1 MTSSK
6 TLFYLKGACLLIL
19 SAGLVCQGFLFLSRR
34 HYQTGVR
41 HLAFD
46 RYGQAVREFGTA
58 LETLPSWVPG
68 LVTRQDKFRI
78 YSDTGKAHYEK
89 GRQIW
94 REKGISR
101 QVFTEY
107 STAMSFFRLADLID
121 PDTYINTY
129 RMALTGDILETL
141 SKNKKFDPGTAWNA
155 DFLYQKATRLRPYG
169 ISIHQTYARYLHRK
183 KEHSAV
189 SDLAGKMVRIFPQIY
204 GNLKQEPYFT
214 ENLLPVLE
222 SGLEE
227 ALAKGIQPR
236 DALRAL
242 SDINVRTHEMD
253 KALSLYAR
261 SLEIRSYGNPEN
273 DYLHMGRLCLKAEK
287 FDDGHS
293 WFEKVLTLS
302 KDPEAAV
309 RQILNVYK
317 AERKTDEFIK
327 FAMKMEADGLDNP
340 LPALDIAIAEAFID
354 LKQYA
359 VAKSR
364 LLRFTDRTPDAK
376 AYYLLAGIAETE
388 KDWDRMELS
397 SQKATSL
404 DRENSNYHL
413 LLSRSL
419 NAQKKFPGAEEAATL
434 AIRYAKKEQPWLFD
448 HRAWTRWSQKKYND
462 AAQDWKRAFSL
473 KPEQASFAFN
483 IARAYEQAGNFPE
496 AMVHIKKAL
505 KLDPN
510 KPEYRQLESV
520 LSRIEPVK

>member
-1 MTSSK
+1 MTGSK
-6 TLFYLKGACLLIL
+6 SRFYLKGACLLIL
-19 SAGLVCQGFLFLSRR
+19 SAGLVCQVFLFLSRW
-34 HYQTGVR
+34 HFQAGVR

-46 RYGQAVREFGTA
+46 RYDEAIPEFETA
-58 LETLPSWVPG
+58 LKIIPGWMPG
-68 LVTRQDKFRI
+68 LVAGQDRFRI
-78 YSDTGKAHYEK
+78 YSYTGKAHYEK

-101 QVFTEY
+101 QVFEEY
-107 STAMSFFRLADLID
+107 STAMSFLKQADLMD

-129 RMALTGDILETL
+129 RMALTGDVLETL
-141 SKNKKFDPGTAWNA
+141 SKKKGQNPEDAWDA
-155 DFLYQKATRLRPYG
+155 DLLYQKATRLRPNG
-169 ISIHQTYARYLHRK
+169 ISIHQTHARYLYRK

-189 SDLAGKMVRIFPQIY
+189 RDLAGKMVRIFPQIY

-214 ENLLPVLE
+214 EDLLAVLE
-222 SGLEE
+222 PGLEE

-236 DALRAL
+236 EALRAL
-242 SDINVRTHEMD
+242 SDINVRKLEMD
-253 KALSLYAR
+253 KALSFYAR

-273 DYLHMGRLCLKAEK
+273 DYLHMGRLYLKAEK
-287 FDDGHS
+287 FDDSHS

-302 KDPEAAV
+302 KDPETSV
-309 RQILNVYK
+309 RNIFNIHK
-317 AERKTDEFIK
+317 AERKIDEFIR
-327 FAMKMEADGLDNP
+327 FAMKTEAAVS
-340 LPALDIAIAEAFID
+340 LPALHMAIAEAFMD

-359 VAKSR
+359 IAKSR
-364 LLRFTDRTPDAK
+364 LLRFTDQTPDAR
-376 AYYLLAGIAETE
+376 AYYLLARIAETE

-419 NAQKKFPGAEEAATL
+419 SAQKKFQGAEEAATL

-483 IARAYEQAGNFPE
+483 VARAYHQAGNFPE
-496 AMVHIKKAL
+496 ALAYIKTAL
-505 KLDPN
+505 KLDPD
-510 KPEYRQLESV
+510 KPEYQQLESV